1 MRPSTHLSPQ
11 VLDEDLQIILATL
24 QALTPE
30 ISHLAPAS
38 SRALEEAVVKLAE
51 ARDAFDRACHRDD
64 DVDSGQLMFPS
75 MEASA

>member
-1 MRPSTHLSPQ
+1 MRPPTHLTPE

-30 ISHLAPAS
+30 ISHLAPSS

-51 ARDAFDRACHRDD
+51 ARDAFDRARHPDD
-64 DVDSGQLMFPS
+64 DVDAGQLVFPS